1 MKKIF
6 FSTEELDARASAKFG
21 LSEQILMENA
31 AGRIEREIRKRLKK
45 GSRILALCGGGNN
58 GADAMAA
65 LRKLSGDFSCT
76 ALCVLENRSAAGKF
90 QAEAARAAGV
100 KFIDIASAKDDCKHA
115 VSASSKD
122 ACAHESVGGSS
133 LKGAGSCDDD
143 PYNERES
150 LSNAGIMG
158 GGDKLST
165 KFKGS
170 KFTSAKFETAEHG
183 GDLGKPGNE
192 CGNPSGVL
200 RDEITSADC
209 IIDGIFGSGLNK
221 PISPEICE
229 ILSLANSAK
238 SLKIAID
245 IPSGIDKSGRVL
257 GGAFCA
263 DLTITMGALKLALF
277 SDGAKDYVGRIKVAN
292 LGISRQNFEER
303 SEYFLLQKSDLKL
316 PLRRKQNT
324 NKGDFGHTYVVSGQM
339 SGAAQMAALAAHA
352 IGSGLVSV
360 VSDEPLNLSPI
371 LMQKSS
377 FEHARVVVC
386 GCGLGEQK
394 IDLAALRDKSCVID
408 ADLCYEREI
417 LSLLNANS
425 NLIITPHPKEFCS
438 LLKIAGIADLS
449 VSELQERRFELAR
462 AWSEKF
468 SGVLVLK
475 GANTLIAQAGVIYVC
490 DKGSAAL
497 AKGGSGDV
505 LAGLIGGLLAQNY
518 SPLQASICGV
528 LAHALAARAFAK
540 NSYALNPLD
549 LIEEV
554 KWL

>member
-6 FSTEELDARASAKFG
+6 FSTAELDARASAKFG
-21 LSEQILMENA
+21 LGEQILMENA
-31 AGRIEREIRKRLKK
+31 ACKIEGEIRKRLKK

-90 QAEAARAAGV
+90 QADAAQAAGV
-100 KFIDIASAKDDCKHA
+100 KLIDIASAKDDCGH
-115 VSASSKD
+115 VEGASSKD
-122 ACAHESVGGSS
+122 ACAHESAGSFS
-133 LKGAGSCDDD
+133 LKGASEPRG
-143 PYNERES
+143 ERDS
-150 LSNAGIMG
+150 LSGADISG

-165 KFKGS
+165 KF
-170 KFTSAKFETAEHG
+170 TSAKFEIAG
-183 GDLGKPGNE
+183 RNGE
-192 CGNPSGVL
+192 CGNLGSECGVTSIL
-200 RDEITSADC
+200 HDEITNADC
-209 IIDGIFGSGLNK
+209 IIDGIFGSGLNR
-221 PISPEICE
+221 PINGEICE
-229 ILSLANSAK
+229 ILSLANSSK
-238 SLKIAID
+238 SLRIAVD
-245 IPSGIDKSGRVL
+245 IPSGIDGSGRIL

-263 DLTITMGALKLALF
+263 DLTIAMGALKLALF
-277 SDGAKDYVGRIKVAN
+277 SDGAKDQVGRIKVAN
-292 LGISRQNFEER
+292 LGISRSNFEGR

-360 VSDEPLNLSPI
+360 VSDGPLNLSPI

-386 GCGLGEQK
+386 GCGLGERK

-417 LSLLNANS
+417 LSLLSDNP
-425 NLIITPHPKEFCS
+425 NLVITPHPKEFCS
-438 LLKIAGIADLS
+438 LLKIASIADLS

-475 GANTLIAQAGVIYVC
+475 GANTLIAQAGIIYVC

>member
-21 LSEQILMENA
+21 LGEQILMENA
-31 AGRIEREIRKRLKK
+31 ACRIEREVRKRLKK

-90 QAEAARAAGV
+90 QADAAQAAGV
-100 KFIDIASAKDDCKHA
+100 KFIGIASAKDDCGHA
-115 VSASSKD
+115 DSASSKD

-133 LKGAGSCDDD
+133 LKGTGASESRG
-143 PYNERES
+143 ERES
-150 LSNAGIMG
+150 LSGADISG
-158 GGDKLST
+158 GGDKLCA
-165 KFKGS
+165 
-170 KFTSAKFETAEHG
+170 KFTGAKFEIAG
-183 GDLGKPGNE
+183 RGDE
-192 CGNPSGVL
+192 CGEPSIL
-200 RDEITSADC
+200 HDEITNADC

-221 PISPEICE
+221 PVSAEICE
-229 ILSLANSAK
+229 ILSLANGTK
-238 SLKIAID
+238 SLKIAVD
-245 IPSGIDKSGRVL
+245 IPSGIDKSGRIL
-257 GGAFCA
+257 GAAFCA
-263 DLTITMGALKLALF
+263 DLTIAMGALKLALF
-277 SDGAKDYVGRIKVAN
+277 SDAAKDCVGRIKVAN
-292 LGISRQNFEER
+292 LGISSSNFER
-303 SEYFLLQKSDLKL
+303 GSEYFLLQKSDLKL

-360 VSDEPLNLSPI
+360 VSEGALNLSPI

-386 GCGLGEQK
+386 GCGLGERK

-417 LSLLNANS
+417 LSLLDTNS
-425 NLIITPHPKEFCS
+425 NLILTPHPKEFCS

-475 GANTLIAQAGVIYVC
+475 GANTLIAQAGIIYVC

>member
-21 LSEQILMENA
+21 LGEQILMENA
-31 AGRIEREIRKRLKK
+31 AGRIESEIRKRLKK

-76 ALCVLENRSAAGKF
+76 ALCVLQNRSTAGKF

-100 KFIDIASAKDDCKHA
+100 RLIDIASAKDDCGHVKG
-115 VSASSKD
+115 ASSKD
-122 ACAHESVGGSS
+122 ACAHESASGPY
-133 LKGAGSCDDD
+133 LKDAGASE
-143 PYNERES
+143 PHNERES
-150 LSNAGIMG
+150 LSGADISG
-158 GGDKLST
+158 GGDKLSA
-165 KFKGS
+165 
-170 KFTSAKFETAEHG
+170 KFTSAKFETTGYG
-183 GDLGKPGNE
+183 GE
-192 CGNPSGVL
+192 CGNLGNDCGEPRIL
-200 RDEITSADC
+200 HDEITSADC

-221 PISPEICE
+221 ALSSEICE
-229 ILSLANSAK
+229 ILSLANGTK
-238 SLKIAID
+238 SLKLAVD

-263 DLTITMGALKLALF
+263 DLTIAMGALKLALF
-277 SDGAKDYVGRIKVAN
+277 SDAAKDYVGRIKVAN
-292 LGISRQNFEER
+292 LGISRSNFEEW

-360 VSDEPLNLSPI
+360 VSEGPLNLSPI
-371 LMQKSS
+371 LMQKNS
-377 FEHARVVVC
+377 FDAARVVVC
-386 GCGLGEQK
+386 GCGLGERK
-394 IDLAALRDKSCVID
+394 IDLAALRGKSCVID
-408 ADLCYEREI
+408 ADLCYESEI
-417 LSLLNANS
+417 LNLLNANS
-425 NLIITPHPKEFCS
+425 NLILTPHPKEFCS

-468 SGVLVLK
+468 SGTLVLK
-475 GANTLIAQAGVIYVC
+475 GANTLIAQAGSIYVC
-490 DKGSAAL
+490 DKGNAAL

-505 LAGLIGGLLAQNY
+505 LAGLIGGLLAQGY

>member
-31 AGRIEREIRKRLKK
+31 ACRIEGEIRKQLKK

-90 QAEAARAAGV
+90 QADAAQAAGV
-100 KFIDIASAKDDCKHA
+100 KLIDIASAKDACGR
-115 VSASSKD
+115 VEGASSKD
-122 ACAHESVGGSS
+122 ICAHESVDGSS
-133 LKGAGSCDDD
+133 SKGISSCEDE
-143 PYNERES
+143 PHNKRES
-150 LSNAGIMG
+150 LNGADVSGD
-158 GGDKLST
+158 GDKLCAKFTST
-165 KFKGS
+165 KFEIAGRS
-170 KFTSAKFETAEHG
+170 GEHG
-183 GDLGKPGNE
+183 NLGSE
-192 CGNPSGVL
+192 CGEPSVL
-200 RDEITSADC
+200 HDEITNADC

-221 PISPEICE
+221 PVSAEICE
-229 ILSLANSAK
+229 ILSLTNSAK
-238 SLKIAID
+238 SLKIAVD
-245 IPSGIDKSGRVL
+245 IPSGIDKNGRIL

-263 DLTITMGALKLALF
+263 DLTIAMGALKLALF

-292 LGISRQNFEER
+292 LGISRRNFEER

-360 VSDEPLNLSPI
+360 VSEGPLNLSPI

-377 FEHARVVVC
+377 FDAARVVVC
-386 GCGLGEQK
+386 GCGLGERK

-425 NLIITPHPKEFCS
+425 NLILTPHPKEFCS

-462 AWSEKF
+462 AWSDKF

-475 GANTLIAQAGVIYVC
+475 GANTLIAQAGIIYVC

-497 AKGGSGDV
+497 AKSGSGDV
-505 LAGLIGGLLAQNY
+505 LAGLIGGLLAQGY

>member
-31 AGRIEREIRKRLKK
+31 AGRIESEIRKRLKK

-76 ALCVLENRSAAGKF
+76 ALCVLQNRSAAGKF
-90 QAEAARAAGV
+90 QADAARAAGV
-100 KFIDIASAKDDCKHA
+100 RLIDIASAKAAYKHA
-115 VSASSKD
+115 GSASSKD
-122 ACAHESVGGSS
+122 ACAHESASGSY
-133 LKGAGSCDDD
+133 LKDAGASEPRG
-143 PYNERES
+143 ERES
-150 LSNAGIMG
+150 LSGADIS
-158 GGDKLST
+158 GGDDKLCA
-165 KFKGS
+165 
-170 KFTSAKFETAEHG
+170 KFTSAKFETAEDG
-183 GDLGKPGNE
+183 GDFGKLGNE
-192 CGNPSGVL
+192 CGEPRIL
-200 RDEITSADC
+200 HDEITSADC

-221 PISPEICE
+221 PISAEICE
-229 ILSLANSAK
+229 ILSLANGTK
-238 SLKIAID
+238 SLKIAVD
-245 IPSGIDKSGRVL
+245 IPSGIDKSGRIL
-257 GGAFCA
+257 GCAFCA
-263 DLTITMGALKLALF
+263 DLTIAMGALKLALF
-277 SDGAKDYVGRIKVAN
+277 SDAAKDYVGRIKVAN
-292 LGISRQNFEER
+292 LGISRSNFERR

-316 PLRRKQNT
+316 PLRTKQNT
-324 NKGDFGHTYVVSGQM
+324 NKGDFGHTYIVSGQM

-352 IGSGLVSV
+352 IGSGLVSI

-386 GCGLGEQK
+386 GCGLGERK

-417 LSLLNANS
+417 LSLLDTNS
-425 NLIITPHPKEFCS
+425 NLILTPHPKEFCS

-475 GANTLIAQAGVIYVC
+475 GANTLIAQAGIIYVC

>member
-21 LSEQILMENA
+21 LGEQILMENA
-31 AGRIEREIRKRLKK
+31 AGRIEGEIRKRLKK

-58 GADAMAA
+58 GADALAA
-65 LRKLSGDFSCT
+65 LRKLSGDFGCT
-76 ALCVLENRSAAGKF
+76 ALCVLQNRSAAGKF
-90 QAEAARAAGV
+90 QADAARAAGV
-100 KFIDIASAKDDCKHA
+100 RLIDIASAKDACEHVKG
-115 VSASSKD
+115 ASNKD

-133 LKGAGSCDDD
+133 LKDTGASE
-143 PYNERES
+143 PQSEHEN
-150 LSNAGIMG
+150 LSGADASD
-158 GGDKLST
+158 GGDKLSA
-165 KFKGS
+165 
-170 KFTSAKFETAEHG
+170 KFTGAKFEIAGHG
-183 GDLGKPGNE
+183 DECSDLGSE
-192 CGNPSGVL
+192 CGKPSIL
-200 RDEITSADC
+200 HDEITSADC
-209 IIDGIFGSGLNK
+209 IIDGVFGSGLNK
-221 PISPEICE
+221 PINGEICE

-238 SLKIAID
+238 SLKIAVD
-245 IPSGIDKSGRVL
+245 IPSGIDKNGCIL

-263 DLTITMGALKLALF
+263 DLTIAMGALKLALF
-277 SDGAKDYVGRIKVAN
+277 SDGAKDQVGRIKVAN
-292 LGISRQNFEER
+292 LGISRSNFEGR

-377 FEHARVVVC
+377 FNAARVVVC
-386 GCGLGEQK
+386 GCGLGERK
-394 IDLAALRDKSCVID
+394 IDLAALRGKNCVID

-425 NLIITPHPKEFCS
+425 NLILTPHPKEFCS

-475 GANTLIAQAGVIYVC
+475 GANTLIAQAGIIYVC

-505 LAGLIGGLLAQNY
+505 LAGLIGGLLAQGY

>member
-21 LSEQILMENA
+21 LGEQILMENA
-31 AGRIEREIRKRLKK
+31 AGRIESEIRKRLKK
-45 GSRILALCGGGNN
+45 GSRVLALCGGGNN

-100 KFIDIASAKDDCKHA
+100 KFIGIASAKDDCGH
-115 VSASSKD
+115 VEDASSKD
-122 ACAHESVGGSS
+122 ACAHESAGGFS
-133 LKGAGSCDDD
+133 LKGASEPRREG
-143 PYNERES
+143 ES
-150 LSNAGIMG
+150 LSGADISG
-158 GGDKLST
+158 GGDKLCA
-165 KFKGS
+165 
-170 KFTSAKFETAEHG
+170 KFTGAKFEIAGRGDECSNLG
-183 GDLGKPGNE
+183 GEYGEYG
-192 CGNPSGVL
+192 GIL
-200 RDEITSADC
+200 RDEIINADC

-221 PISPEICE
+221 ALSSEICE

-238 SLKIAID
+238 SLKIAVD
-245 IPSGIDKSGRVL
+245 IPSGIDKSGRIL
-257 GGAFCA
+257 GCAFCA
-263 DLTITMGALKLALF
+263 DLTIAMGALKLALF
-277 SDGAKDYVGRIKVAN
+277 SDGAKDQVGRIKVTN
-292 LGISRQNFEER
+292 LGISRQNFEEQ

-386 GCGLGEQK
+386 GCGLGKRK

-408 ADLCYEREI
+408 ADLCYKREI

-425 NLIITPHPKEFCS
+425 NLILTPHPKEFCS

-449 VSELQERRFELAR
+449 VSELQERRFEFAR
-462 AWSEKF
+462 AWSDKF

-475 GANTLIAQAGVIYVC
+475 GANTLIAQEGIIYVC

-505 LAGLIGGLLAQNY
+505 LAGLIGGLLAQGY

>member
-1 MKKIF
+1 LKKIF

-31 AGRIEREIRKRLKK
+31 ACKIEGEIRKRLKK

-65 LRKLSGDFSCT
+65 LRRLSGDFSCT

-90 QAEAARAAGV
+90 QADVARAAGV
-100 KFIDIASAKDDCKHA
+100 KLIDIASAKDDCGH
-115 VSASSKD
+115 VEGASSKD
-122 ACAHESVGGSS
+122 ACTHESVGGSS
-133 LKGAGSCDDD
+133 SKGISYCEGERH
-143 PYNERES
+143 NKRES
-150 LSNAGIMG
+150 LSGADISG
-158 GGDKLST
+158 GGDKLSAQ
-165 KFKGS
+165 
-170 KFTSAKFETAEHG
+170 FTSAKFEIAGHG
-183 GDLGKPGNE
+183 SE
-192 CGNPSGVL
+192 CGEPSIL
-200 RDEITSADC
+200 HDEITNADC

-221 PISPEICE
+221 ALSSEICE
-229 ILSLANSAK
+229 ILSLANSSKA
-238 SLKIAID
+238 LKIAVD
-245 IPSGIDKSGRVL
+245 VPSGIDGSGRVL

-263 DLTITMGALKLALF
+263 DLTIAMGALKLALF

-292 LGISRQNFEER
+292 LGISRSNFEGR

-408 ADLCYEREI
+408 ADLCYKREI

-462 AWSEKF
+462 TWSDKF

-475 GANTLIAQAGVIYVC
+475 GANTLIAQAGSIYVC

-528 LAHALAARAFAK
+528 LAHALAAQAFAK

>member
-6 FSTEELDARASAKFG
+6 FSTEELDARASAKFRLG
-21 LSEQILMENA
+21 EQILMENA
-31 AGRIEREIRKRLKK
+31 AGRIEGEIRKRLKK

-90 QAEAARAAGV
+90 QADAARAAGV
-100 KFIDIASAKDDCKHA
+100 KFIGIASAKDAYKHA

-122 ACAHESVGGSS
+122 TCAHESADGSF
-133 LKGAGSCDDD
+133 LKGTGASE
-143 PYNERES
+143 PRRERES
-150 LSNAGIMG
+150 LNGADVSGD
-158 GGDKLST
+158 GDKLST
-165 KFKGS
+165 KFAG
-170 KFTSAKFETAEHG
+170 AKFEIAGHG
-183 GDLGKPGNE
+183 DECSNLGGE
-192 CGNPSGVL
+192 CGELSVL
-200 RDEITSADC
+200 HDEITNADC

-221 PISPEICE
+221 PISAEICE

-238 SLKIAID
+238 SLRIAVD
-245 IPSGIDKSGRVL
+245 IPSGIDKNGRVL

-263 DLTITMGALKLALF
+263 DLTIAMGALKLALF
-277 SDGAKDYVGRIKVAN
+277 SDGAKDQVGRIKVAN

-360 VSDEPLNLSPI
+360 VSEGPLNLSPI

-386 GCGLGEQK
+386 GCGLGERK
-394 IDLAALRDKSCVID
+394 IDLTALRGKSCVID

-425 NLIITPHPKEFCS
+425 NLILTPHPKEFCS
-438 LLKIAGIADLS
+438 LLKIAGIANLN

-468 SGVLVLK
+468 SSVLVLK
-475 GANTLIAQAGVIYVC
+475 GANTLIAQEGIIYVC

-505 LAGLIGGLLAQNY
+505 LAGLIGGLLAQSY

>member
-21 LSEQILMENA
+21 LGEQILMENA

-90 QAEAARAAGV
+90 QTDAARAAGV
-100 KFIDIASAKDDCKHA
+100 KLIDIASAKDDCGH
-115 VSASSKD
+115 VESASSKD
-122 ACAHESVGGSS
+122 ACAHESADGSS
-133 LKGAGSCDDD
+133 SKGAGASESRSEHENLSGADASDD
-143 PYNERES
+143 
-150 LSNAGIMG
+150 
-158 GGDKLST
+158 GDKLRA
-165 KFKGS
+165 KFKDL
-170 KFTSAKFETAEHG
+170 KFTSAKFEIAEHG
-183 GDLGKPGNE
+183 SDFGKLGND
-192 CGNPSGVL
+192 CGEYGGVL
-200 RDEITSADC
+200 RDEIINVDC
-209 IIDGIFGSGLNK
+209 IIDGVFGSGLNK
-221 PISPEICE
+221 QISAEICE

-238 SLKIAID
+238 SLKIAVD
-245 IPSGIDKSGRVL
+245 IPSGIDKSGRIL
-257 GGAFCA
+257 GCAFCA
-263 DLTITMGALKLALF
+263 DLTIAMGALKLALF
-277 SDGAKDYVGRIKVAN
+277 SDGAKDYAGRIKVAN
-292 LGISRQNFEER
+292 LGISRSNFERR

-316 PLRRKQNT
+316 PMRRKQNT

-360 VSDEPLNLSPI
+360 VSEGPLNLSPI

-377 FEHARVVVC
+377 FNAARVVVC
-386 GCGLGEQK
+386 GCGLGERK
-394 IDLAALRDKSCVID
+394 IDLAALRSKSCVID

-438 LLKIAGIADLS
+438 LLKIAGIADLG

-475 GANTLIAQAGVIYVC
+475 GANTLIAQAGIIYVC

-505 LAGLIGGLLAQNY
+505 LAGLIGGLLAQGY

>member
-31 AGRIEREIRKRLKK
+31 AGRIEGEIRNRLTK

-90 QAEAARAAGV
+90 QANAARAAGV
-100 KFIDIASAKDDCKHA
+100 KLIDIANAKDACEH
-115 VSASSKD
+115 VEGASIKD
-122 ACAHESVGGSS
+122 ACAHESVDGSS
-133 LKGAGSCDDD
+133 LKGISSCEGK
-143 PYNERES
+143 PHNKRES
-150 LSNAGIMG
+150 LSGADISGS
-158 GGDKLST
+158 GDKLRA
-165 KFKGS
+165 

-192 CGNPSGVL
+192 CDNPSGVL

-221 PISPEICE
+221 ALSSEICE

-238 SLKIAID
+238 SLKIAVD
-245 IPSGIDKSGRVL
+245 IPSGIDKNGCIL

-263 DLTITMGALKLALF
+263 DLTIAMGALKLALF

-292 LGISRQNFEER
+292 LGISRSNFEKR
-303 SEYFLLQKSDLKL
+303 SEYFLLQKSDLEL
-316 PLRRKQNT
+316 PLRTKQNT

-360 VSDEPLNLSPI
+360 VSDGPLNLSPI

-386 GCGLGEQK
+386 GCGLGERK
-394 IDLAALRDKSCVID
+394 IDLAALRGKNCVID

-475 GANTLIAQAGVIYVC
+475 GANTLIAQAGIIYVC

-505 LAGLIGGLLAQNY
+505 LAGLIGGLLAQGY

>member
-6 FSTEELDARASAKFG
+6 FNTEELDARASAKFG
-21 LSEQILMENA
+21 LGEQILMENA
-31 AGRIEREIRKRLKK
+31 AGRIEGEIRKRLKK
-45 GSRILALCGGGNN
+45 GSRVLALCGGGNN

-76 ALCVLENRSAAGKF
+76 ALCVLQNRSAAGKF
-90 QAEAARAAGV
+90 QADAARAAGV
-100 KFIDIASAKDDCKHA
+100 KLINIANTKDTYGH
-115 VSASSKD
+115 VSGASSKD
-122 ACAHESVGGSS
+122 ICTHESAGGSY
-133 LKGAGSCDDD
+133 LKDAGTSE
-143 PYNERES
+143 PRSERES
-150 LSNAGIMG
+150 LSGANISG
-158 GGDKLST
+158 GGDKLCA
-165 KFKGS
+165 

-183 GDLGKPGNE
+183 SECGNLDNE
-192 CGNPSGVL
+192 CGKPSVL

-209 IIDGIFGSGLNK
+209 IIDGVFGSGLNK
-221 PISPEICE
+221 ALSSEICE

-238 SLKIAID
+238 SLKIAVD
-245 IPSGIDKSGRVL
+245 IPSGIDKLGRIL

-263 DLTITMGALKLALF
+263 DLTIAMGALKLALF

-292 LGISRQNFEER
+292 LGISRQNFEEQ

-352 IGSGLVSV
+352 IGSGLVSI
-360 VSDEPLNLSPI
+360 VSEEPLNLSPI

-386 GCGLGEQK
+386 GCGLGERK
-394 IDLAALRDKSCVID
+394 IDLAALQDKSCVID

-425 NLIITPHPKEFCS
+425 NLILTPHPKEFCS
-438 LLKIAGIADLS
+438 LLKIAGITDLS

-462 AWSEKF
+462 AWSDKF

-475 GANTLIAQAGVIYVC
+475 GANTLIAQAGIIYVC

-505 LAGLIGGLLAQNY
+505 LAGLIGGLLAQGY
-518 SPLQASICGV
+518 PPLQASICGV

>member
-6 FSTEELDARASAKFG
+6 FSTAELDARASTKFG

-31 AGRIEREIRKRLKK
+31 ACRIEGEIRKRLKK

-90 QAEAARAAGV
+90 QADAAQAAGV
-100 KFIDIASAKDDCKHA
+100 KLIDIASAKDDCGH
-115 VSASSKD
+115 VEGASSKD
-122 ACAHESVGGSS
+122 ACAHESAGSFS
-133 LKGAGSCDDD
+133 LKGASEPRG
-143 PYNERES
+143 ERDS
-150 LSNAGIMG
+150 LSGADISG

-165 KFKGS
+165 KF
-170 KFTSAKFETAEHG
+170 TSAKFEIAGRSGEYG
-183 GDLGKPGNE
+183 NLGNE
-192 CGNPSGVL
+192 CSKPSVL
-200 RDEITSADC
+200 ADEITSADC

-221 PISPEICE
+221 ALSSEICE

-238 SLKIAID
+238 SLKIAVD

-263 DLTITMGALKLALF
+263 DLTIAMGALKLALF
-277 SDGAKDYVGRIKVAN
+277 SDGAKDYVGQIKVAN
-292 LGISRQNFEER
+292 LGISRSNFER
-303 SEYFLLQKSDLKL
+303 GSEYFLLQKSDLKL

-360 VSDEPLNLSPI
+360 VSDGPLNLSPI

-386 GCGLGEQK
+386 GCGLGERK
-394 IDLAALRDKSCVID
+394 IDLATLRDKSCVID

-417 LSLLNANS
+417 LSLLSDNS

-438 LLKIAGIADLS
+438 LLKIAGIADIS

-462 AWSEKF
+462 VWSEKF

-475 GANTLIAQAGVIYVC
+475 GANTLIAQAGIIYVC

-505 LAGLIGGLLAQNY
+505 LAGLIGGLLAQGY

>member
-21 LSEQILMENA
+21 LGEQILMENA
-31 AGRIEREIRKRLKK
+31 ACRIEREIRKRLKK

-90 QAEAARAAGV
+90 QADAARAAGV
-100 KFIDIASAKDDCKHA
+100 KLIDISSVKDACEH
-115 VSASSKD
+115 VEEASSKD
-122 ACAHESVGGSS
+122 ACAHESVDGSS
-133 LKGAGSCDDD
+133 LKGTGASEPRG
-143 PYNERES
+143 ELES
-150 LSNAGIMG
+150 LSGADISCDS
-158 GGDKLST
+158 DKLSA
-165 KFKGS
+165 
-170 KFTSAKFETAEHG
+170 KFTSAKFEIAGRSGEHG
-183 GDLGKPGNE
+183 NLGNE
-192 CGNPSGVL
+192 YGEPSIL
-200 RDEITSADC
+200 HDEIINADC

-221 PISPEICE
+221 ALSSEICE
-229 ILSLANSAK
+229 ILSLANSSK
-238 SLKIAID
+238 SLKIAVD
-245 IPSGIDKSGRVL
+245 LPSGIDKSGRIL

-263 DLTITMGALKLALF
+263 DLTIAMGALKLALF
-277 SDGAKDYVGRIKVAN
+277 SDAAKDCVGQIKVAN
-292 LGISRQNFEER
+292 LGISRSNFERE

-360 VSDEPLNLSPI
+360 VSEGSLNLSPI

-377 FEHARVVVC
+377 FDAARVVVC

-394 IDLAALRDKSCVID
+394 IDLTALRDKSCVID
-408 ADLCYEREI
+408 ADLCYESEI

-438 LLKIAGIADLS
+438 LLKIAGIADLN

-462 AWSEKF
+462 AWREKF

-505 LAGLIGGLLAQNY
+505 LAGLIGGLLAQSY

>member
-6 FSTEELDARASAKFG
+6 FSTAELDARASAKFG

-65 LRKLSGDFSCT
+65 LRKLSGDFNCT
-76 ALCVLENRSAAGKF
+76 ALCVLQNRSVAGKF

-100 KFIDIASAKDDCKHA
+100 KFIGIASAKDACGH
-115 VSASSKD
+115 VEGASSKD

-133 LKGAGSCDDD
+133 LKGASEPRGEHENLNGADIS
-143 PYNERES
+143 
-150 LSNAGIMG
+150 G
-158 GGDKLST
+158 GDDKLST
-165 KFKGS
+165 KFAG
-170 KFTSAKFETAEHG
+170 AKFEIAAR
-183 GDLGKPGNE
+183 GDECSNLGSE
-192 CGNPSGVL
+192 CGEPSIL
-200 RDEITSADC
+200 HDEIASADC

-221 PISPEICE
+221 PVSSEICE
-229 ILSLANSAK
+229 ILSLANGTK
-238 SLKIAID
+238 SLKIAVD
-245 IPSGIDKSGRVL
+245 IPSGIDKSGRIL
-257 GGAFCA
+257 GAAFCA
-263 DLTITMGALKLALF
+263 DLTIAMGALKLALF
-277 SDGAKDYVGRIKVAN
+277 SDGAKDCVGRIKVAN

-360 VSDEPLNLSPI
+360 VSEGPLNLSPI

-377 FEHARVVVC
+377 FDAARVVVC
-386 GCGLGEQK
+386 GCGLGERK
-394 IDLAALRDKSCVID
+394 IDLAALRNKSCVID
-408 ADLCYEREI
+408 ADLCYENEI

-425 NLIITPHPKEFCS
+425 NLILTPHPKEFCS

-475 GANTLIAQAGVIYVC
+475 GANTLIAQAGIIYVC
-490 DKGSAAL
+490 DKGSAVL

>member
-21 LSEQILMENA
+21 LGEQILMENA
-31 AGRIEREIRKRLKK
+31 AGRIEGEIRNRLKK

-76 ALCVLENRSAAGKF
+76 ALCVLQNRSAAGKF
-90 QAEAARAAGV
+90 QADAARAAGV
-100 KFIDIASAKDDCKHA
+100 RFINIASAKDDCEHA
-115 VSASSKD
+115 DSASSKD
-122 ACAHESVGGSS
+122 ICTHESVGGSS
-133 LKGAGSCDDD
+133 LKGAGSCDDK
-143 PYNERES
+143 PRGERENLNGADIS
-150 LSNAGIMG
+150 G
-158 GGDKLST
+158 GGDKLCA
-165 KFKGS
+165 
-170 KFTSAKFETAEHG
+170 KFTSAKFEIAGHG
-183 GDLGKPGNE
+183 DECSDLGSECGKPGI
-192 CGNPSGVL
+192 L
-200 RDEITSADC
+200 RDEITGADC

-221 PISPEICE
+221 ALSSEICE
-229 ILSLANSAK
+229 ILSLANSSK
-238 SLKIAID
+238 SLKIAVD
-245 IPSGIDKSGRVL
+245 IPSGIDKSGRIL
-257 GGAFCA
+257 GAAFCA
-263 DLTITMGALKLALF
+263 DLTIAMGALKLALF
-277 SDGAKDYVGRIKVAN
+277 SDAAKDCVGRIKVAN
-292 LGISRQNFEER
+292 LGVSRLNFEER

-360 VSDEPLNLSPI
+360 VSDESLNLSPI
-371 LMQKSS
+371 LMQKNS
-377 FEHARVVVC
+377 FDAARVVVC
-386 GCGLGEQK
+386 GCGLGERK
-394 IDLAALRDKSCVID
+394 IDLAALRGKSCVID
-408 ADLCYEREI
+408 ADLCYESEI

-425 NLIITPHPKEFCS
+425 NLILTPHPKEFCS

-462 AWSEKF
+462 AWSDKF

-505 LAGLIGGLLAQNY
+505 LAGLIGGLLAQGY

>member
-31 AGRIEREIRKRLKK
+31 AGRIESEIRKRLKK

-90 QAEAARAAGV
+90 QADAAQAAGV
-100 KFIDIASAKDDCKHA
+100 KLIDIANAKDACEH
-115 VSASSKD
+115 VEGASSKD
-122 ACAHESVGGSS
+122 ACAHESVGGFS
-133 LKGAGSCDDD
+133 LKDISSC
-143 PYNERES
+143 EGES
-150 LSNAGIMG
+150 LSGADISG
-158 GGDKLST
+158 GGDKLSA
-165 KFKGS
+165 
-170 KFTSAKFETAEHG
+170 KFTGAKFEIAAR
-183 GDLGKPGNE
+183 GDECSNLGSECSELGSECSKP
-192 CGNPSGVL
+192 SVL

-221 PISPEICE
+221 ALSSEICE
-229 ILSLANSAK
+229 ILSLANSSK
-238 SLKIAID
+238 SLKIAVD
-245 IPSGIDKSGRVL
+245 IPSGIDKNGRVL

-263 DLTITMGALKLALF
+263 DLTIAMGALKLALF

-292 LGISRQNFEER
+292 LGISRQNFEEQ

-339 SGAAQMAALAAHA
+339 SGAAHMAALAAHA

-360 VSDEPLNLSPI
+360 VSEGSLNLSPI

-377 FEHARVVVC
+377 FDAARVVVC
-386 GCGLGEQK
+386 GCGLGERK
-394 IDLAALRDKSCVID
+394 IDLAALRGKSCVID

-425 NLIITPHPKEFCS
+425 NLILTPHPKEFCS
-438 LLKIAGIADLS
+438 LLKIAGIADIS

-475 GANTLIAQAGVIYVC
+475 GANTLIAQESIIYVC
-490 DKGSAAL
+490 DKGSAVL

>member
-6 FSTEELDARASAKFG
+6 FSTEGLDARASAKFG

-31 AGRIEREIRKRLKK
+31 AGRIEGEIRKRLKK
-45 GSRILALCGGGNN
+45 GSRVLALCGGGNN

-76 ALCVLENRSAAGKF
+76 ALCVLKNRSAAGKF
-90 QAEAARAAGV
+90 QADAARAAGI
-100 KFIDIASAKDDCKHA
+100 KFIDIASAKDDCGH
-115 VSASSKD
+115 VEGASSKD
-122 ACAHESVGGSS
+122 ACAHESAGDSY
-133 LKGAGSCDDD
+133 LKDAGASEPRG
-143 PYNERES
+143 ELES
-150 LSNAGIMG
+150 LSGADVSG
-158 GGDKLST
+158 GGNKLCA
-165 KFKGS
+165 KFA
-170 KFTSAKFETAEHG
+170 SAKFEIVARGDECSNLG
-183 GDLGKPGNE
+183 GE
-192 CGNPSGVL
+192 CGEPSVL

-221 PISPEICE
+221 ALSSEICE
-229 ILSLANSAK
+229 ILSLANSSK
-238 SLKIAID
+238 SLKIAVD
-245 IPSGIDKSGRVL
+245 IPSGIDKFGRIL

-263 DLTITMGALKLALF
+263 DLTIAMGALKLALF
-277 SDGAKDYVGRIKVAN
+277 SDGAKDQVGRIKVAN
-292 LGISRQNFEER
+292 LGISRSNFEGR

-377 FEHARVVVC
+377 FDAARVVVC
-386 GCGLGEQK
+386 GCGLGERK

-408 ADLCYEREI
+408 ADLCYESEI
-417 LSLLNANS
+417 LSLLSDNS

-438 LLKIAGIADLS
+438 LLKIAGIADIS

-468 SGVLVLK
+468 RGVLVLK

-505 LAGLIGGLLAQNY
+505 LAGLIGGLLAQHY

>member
-31 AGRIEREIRKRLKK
+31 AGRIESEIRKRLKK

-65 LRKLSGDFSCT
+65 LRRLSGDFNCT
-76 ALCVLENRSAAGKF
+76 ALCVLQNRSAAGKF
-90 QAEAARAAGV
+90 QADAARAAGV
-100 KFIDIASAKDDCKHA
+100 KFIDIASAKDDCGH
-115 VSASSKD
+115 VEGVSSKD
-122 ACAHESVGGSS
+122 TCTHEGVGGSY
-133 LKGAGSCDDD
+133 LKGASEPRG
-143 PYNERES
+143 ERES
-150 LSNAGIMG
+150 LSGADISCD
-158 GGDKLST
+158 GDKLSA
-165 KFKGS
+165 
-170 KFTSAKFETAEHG
+170 KFTSAKFEIAAR
-183 GDLGKPGNE
+183 GDE
-192 CGNPSGVL
+192 CGNLGSECGEPSIL

-221 PISPEICE
+221 PVSSEICE
-229 ILSLANSAK
+229 ILSLANSSKA
-238 SLKIAID
+238 LKIAVD
-245 IPSGIDKSGRVL
+245 VPSGIDKSGRVL

-263 DLTITMGALKLALF
+263 DLTIAMGALKLALF
-277 SDGAKDYVGRIKVAN
+277 SDGAKDQVGRIKVAN
-292 LGISRQNFEER
+292 LGISRSNFEKE

-316 PLRRKQNT
+316 PLRTKQNT

-377 FEHARVVVC
+377 FDAARVVVC
-386 GCGLGEQK
+386 GCGLGERK
-394 IDLAALRDKSCVID
+394 IDLAALRGKSCVID

-425 NLIITPHPKEFCS
+425 NLILTPHPKEFCS

-475 GANTLIAQAGVIYVC
+475 GANTLIAQAGIIYVC

-505 LAGLIGGLLAQNY
+505 LAGLIGGLLAQGY

>member
-21 LSEQILMENA
+21 LGEQILMENA
-31 AGRIEREIRKRLKK
+31 AGRIESEIRKRLKK
-45 GSRILALCGGGNN
+45 GSRVLALCGGGNN

-90 QAEAARAAGV
+90 QADAAQAAGV
-100 KFIDIASAKDDCKHA
+100 KLIDIASAKDDCGH
-115 VSASSKD
+115 VEGASSKD
-122 ACAHESVGGSS
+122 ACAHEGVGGSY
-133 LKGAGSCDDD
+133 LKGASEPRGERKSLSGADISCD
-143 PYNERES
+143 
-150 LSNAGIMG
+150 
-158 GGDKLST
+158 GDKLSA
-165 KFKGS
+165 
-170 KFTSAKFETAEHG
+170 KFTSAKFEIAAR
-183 GDLGKPGNE
+183 GDECSDLDSECGKP
-192 CGNPSGVL
+192 SVL
-200 RDEITSADC
+200 HDEITSADC

-221 PISPEICE
+221 ALSSEICE

-238 SLKIAID
+238 SLKIAVD

-257 GGAFCA
+257 GAAFCA
-263 DLTITMGALKLALF
+263 DLTIAMGALKLALF
-277 SDGAKDYVGRIKVAN
+277 SDGAKDQVGRIKVAN
-292 LGISRQNFEER
+292 LGISRSNFEGR

-316 PLRRKQNT
+316 PIRRKQNT
-324 NKGDFGHTYVVSGQM
+324 NKGDFGHTYVVNGQM

-360 VSDEPLNLSPI
+360 VSDGPLNLSPI

-377 FEHARVVVC
+377 FDAARVVVC
-386 GCGLGEQK
+386 GCGLGERK
-394 IDLAALRDKSCVID
+394 IDLAALRGKSCVID

-425 NLIITPHPKEFCS
+425 NLVITPHPKEFCS
-438 LLKIAGIADLS
+438 LLKIAGIADIS

-475 GANTLIAQAGVIYVC
+475 GANTLIAQAGIIYVC
-490 DKGSAAL
+490 DKGSATL

-505 LAGLIGGLLAQNY
+505 LAGLIGGLLAQGY

>member
-45 GSRILALCGGGNN
+45 GSHILALCGGGNN

-76 ALCVLENRSAAGKF
+76 ALCVLQNRSATGKF
-90 QAEAARAAGV
+90 QTEAARTAGV
-100 KFIDIASAKDDCKHA
+100 RLINIASAKNACKHA
-115 VSASSKD
+115 DSASSKD
-122 ACAHESVGGSS
+122 ACAHESAEGSS
-133 LKGAGSCDDD
+133 LKGAGSCDDKPD
-143 PYNERES
+143 NERES
-150 LSNAGIMG
+150 LSSTDISG
-158 GGDKLST
+158 GDDKLSE
-165 KFKGS
+165 
-170 KFTSAKFETAEHG
+170 KFTSAKFEIAGHG
-183 GDLGKPGNE
+183 DECSNLGNDCSE
-192 CGNPSGVL
+192 LSVL
-200 RDEITSADC
+200 RDEIINADC

-221 PISPEICE
+221 PISAEICE

-238 SLKIAID
+238 SLKIAVD
-245 IPSGIDKSGRVL
+245 IPSGIDKLGRIL

-360 VSDEPLNLSPI
+360 VSEGPLNLSPI

-377 FEHARVVVC
+377 FDAARVVVC
-386 GCGLGEQK
+386 GCGLGERK
-394 IDLAALRDKSCVID
+394 VDLAALRDKSCVID
-408 ADLCYEREI
+408 ADLCYKREI

-425 NLIITPHPKEFCS
+425 NLILTPHPKEFCS
-438 LLKIAGIADLS
+438 LLRIVGIADLS
-449 VSELQERRFELAR
+449 VSELQERRFELAQ
-462 AWSEKF
+462 AWSDKF

-475 GANTLIAQAGVIYVC
+475 GANTLIAQEGIIYVC

-505 LAGLIGGLLAQNY
+505 LAGLIGGLLAQGY

>member
-31 AGRIEREIRKRLKK
+31 AGRIESEIRKRLKK
-45 GSRILALCGGGNN
+45 GSRVLALCGGGNN

-76 ALCVLENRSAAGKF
+76 ALCVLQNRSAAGKF
-90 QAEAARAAGV
+90 QADAARAAGV
-100 KFIDIASAKDDCKHA
+100 RLIDIASAKAAYKHA
-115 VSASSKD
+115 GSASSKD
-122 ACAHESVGGSS
+122 ACAHESASGSY
-133 LKGAGSCDDD
+133 LKDAGASEPRG
-143 PYNERES
+143 ERES
-150 LSNAGIMG
+150 LSGADIS
-158 GGDKLST
+158 GGDDKLCA
-165 KFKGS
+165 
-170 KFTSAKFETAEHG
+170 KFTSAKFETAEDG
-183 GDLGKPGNE
+183 GDFGKLGNE
-192 CGNPSGVL
+192 CGEPRIL
-200 RDEITSADC
+200 HDEITSADC

-221 PISPEICE
+221 PISAEICE
-229 ILSLANSAK
+229 ILSLANGTK
-238 SLKIAID
+238 SLKIAVD
-245 IPSGIDKSGRVL
+245 IPSGIDKSGRIL
-257 GGAFCA
+257 GCAFCA
-263 DLTITMGALKLALF
+263 DLTIAMGALKLALF
-277 SDGAKDYVGRIKVAN
+277 SDAAKDYVGRIKVAN
-292 LGISRQNFEER
+292 LGISRSNFERR

-316 PLRRKQNT
+316 PLRTKQNT
-324 NKGDFGHTYVVSGQM
+324 NKGDFGHTYIVSGQM

-352 IGSGLVSV
+352 IGSGLVSI

-386 GCGLGEQK
+386 GCGLGERK

-417 LSLLNANS
+417 LSLLDTNS
-425 NLIITPHPKEFCS
+425 NLILTPHPKEFCS

-475 GANTLIAQAGVIYVC
+475 GANTLIAQAGIIYVC

>member
-76 ALCVLENRSAAGKF
+76 ALCVLQNRSAESKF
-90 QAEAARAAGV
+90 QTDAARAAGV
-100 KFIDIASAKDDCKHA
+100 RLIDIASAKDDCKH
-115 VSASSKD
+115 VGSASSKD

-133 LKGAGSCDDD
+133 LKGTGASE
-143 PYNERES
+143 PREERES
-150 LSNAGIMG
+150 LSGTDISCD
-158 GGDKLST
+158 GDKLSA
-165 KFKGS
+165 
-170 KFTSAKFETAEHG
+170 KFTSAKFEIAAR
-183 GDLGKPGNE
+183 GDECSNLGSE
-192 CGNPSGVL
+192 CGEPSVL
-200 RDEITSADC
+200 HDEITNADC

-221 PISPEICE
+221 ALSSEICE
-229 ILSLANSAK
+229 ILSLANGTK
-238 SLKIAID
+238 SLKIAVD
-245 IPSGIDKSGRVL
+245 IPSGIDKSGRIL

-263 DLTITMGALKLALF
+263 DLTIAMGALKLALF
-277 SDGAKDYVGRIKVAN
+277 SDAAKDCAGRIKVAN
-292 LGISRQNFEER
+292 LGISRSNFEKE

-316 PLRRKQNT
+316 PLRTKQNT

-360 VSDEPLNLSPI
+360 VSEGPLNLSPI

-377 FEHARVVVC
+377 FDAARVVVC
-386 GCGLGEQK
+386 GCGLGERK
-394 IDLAALRDKSCVID
+394 IDLAALRGKSCVID
-408 ADLCYEREI
+408 ADLCYESEI

-505 LAGLIGGLLAQNY
+505 LAGLIGGLLAQDY

>member
-6 FSTEELDARASAKFG
+6 FSTAELDARASAKFG
-21 LSEQILMENA
+21 LGEQILMENA
-31 AGRIEREIRKRLKK
+31 ACKIEREIRKRLKK
-45 GSRILALCGGGNN
+45 GSRVLALCGGGNN
-58 GADAMAA
+58 GADAMVA
-65 LRKLSGDFSCT
+65 LRRLSGDFSCT

-90 QAEAARAAGV
+90 QADAARAAGV
-100 KFIDIASAKDDCKHA
+100 KLIDIASAKDDCGH
-115 VSASSKD
+115 VEGASSKD
-122 ACAHESVGGSS
+122 ACAHESVGGSY
-133 LKGAGSCDDD
+133 LKDAGASE
-143 PYNERES
+143 PRRELES

-183 GDLGKPGNE
+183 GDLGKPGNDCSE
-192 CGNPSGVL
+192 LSVL
-200 RDEITSADC
+200 RDEIINADC

-221 PISPEICE
+221 ALSSEICE

-238 SLKIAID
+238 SLKIAVD
-245 IPSGIDKSGRVL
+245 IPSGIDKSGCIL
-257 GGAFCA
+257 GAAFCA
-263 DLTITMGALKLALF
+263 DLTIAMGALKLALF

-292 LGISRQNFEER
+292 LGISRSNFER
-303 SEYFLLQKSDLKL
+303 GSEYFLLQKSDLKL

-377 FEHARVVVC
+377 FDAARVVVC
-386 GCGLGEQK
+386 GCGLGERK
-394 IDLAALRDKSCVID
+394 VDLAALRDKSCVID
-408 ADLCYEREI
+408 ADLCYKREI

-425 NLIITPHPKEFCS
+425 NLILTPHPKEFCS
-438 LLKIAGIADLS
+438 LLKIAGIADIS
-449 VSELQERRFELAR
+449 VRELQERRFELAQ
-462 AWSEKF
+462 AWSDKF

-475 GANTLIAQAGVIYVC
+475 GANTLIAQAGIIYVC

-505 LAGLIGGLLAQNY
+505 LAGLIGGLLAQGY

-540 NSYALNPLD
+540 NSYALSPLD

>member
-31 AGRIEREIRKRLKK
+31 ADRIESEIRKRLKK

-65 LRKLSGDFSCT
+65 LRRLSGDFNCT
-76 ALCVLENRSAAGKF
+76 ALCVLQNRSATGKF
-90 QAEAARAAGV
+90 QTEAARTAGV
-100 KFIDIASAKDDCKHA
+100 KLIDIANTKDTYGH
-115 VSASSKD
+115 VSGASSKD
-122 ACAHESVGGSS
+122 ICTHESAGGSY
-133 LKGAGSCDDD
+133 LKDAGTSE
-143 PYNERES
+143 PRSERES
-150 LSNAGIMG
+150 LSGANISG
-158 GGDKLST
+158 GGDKLCA
-165 KFKGS
+165 

-183 GDLGKPGNE
+183 SECGNLDNE
-192 CGNPSGVL
+192 CGKPSVL

-209 IIDGIFGSGLNK
+209 IIDGVFGSGLNK
-221 PISPEICE
+221 ALSSEICE

-238 SLKIAID
+238 SLKIAVD
-245 IPSGIDKSGRVL
+245 IPSGIDKLGRIL

-263 DLTITMGALKLALF
+263 DLTIAMGALKLALF
-277 SDGAKDYVGRIKVAN
+277 SDGAKDQVGRIKVAN
-292 LGISRQNFEER
+292 LGISRSNFEGR

-360 VSDEPLNLSPI
+360 VSKEPLNLSPI

-377 FEHARVVVC
+377 FDAARVVVC
-386 GCGLGEQK
+386 GCGLGERK
-394 IDLAALRDKSCVID
+394 IDLATLRGKSCVID

-417 LSLLNANS
+417 LSLLSDNS
-425 NLIITPHPKEFCS
+425 NLVITPHPKEFCS

-475 GANTLIAQAGVIYVC
+475 GANTLIAQEGIIYVC

>member
-31 AGRIEREIRKRLKK
+31 AGRIESEIRKRLKK

-76 ALCVLENRSAAGKF
+76 ALCVLQNRSAAGKF
-90 QAEAARAAGV
+90 QADAAQAAGV
-100 KFIDIASAKDDCKHA
+100 KFIGIASAKDDCEH
-115 VSASSKD
+115 VEGASSKD
-122 ACAHESVGGSS
+122 ACAHESADGSF
-133 LKGAGSCDDD
+133 LKGTGASEPRG
-143 PYNERES
+143 ERES
-150 LSNAGIMG
+150 LSGADVSG

-165 KFKGS
+165 KF
-170 KFTSAKFETAEHG
+170 TSAKFEIAAR
-183 GDLGKPGNE
+183 GDECSNLGSECSKP
-192 CGNPSGVL
+192 SVL
-200 RDEITSADC
+200 HDEITSADC

-221 PISPEICE
+221 PISSEICE

-238 SLKIAID
+238 SLKIAVD
-245 IPSGIDKSGRVL
+245 IPSGIDKNGRVL

-263 DLTITMGALKLALF
+263 DLTIAMGALKLALF
-277 SDGAKDYVGRIKVAN
+277 SDGAKDYVGQIKVAN
-292 LGISRQNFEER
+292 LGISRQNFEGR

-316 PLRRKQNT
+316 PLRTKQNT

-360 VSDEPLNLSPI
+360 VSDGPLNLSPI

-377 FEHARVVVC
+377 FEHARFVVC
-386 GCGLGEQK
+386 GCGLGERK
-394 IDLAALRDKSCVID
+394 IDLAALRGKSCVID

-417 LSLLNANS
+417 LSLLDANS
-425 NLIITPHPKEFCS
+425 NLILTPHPKEFCS

-475 GANTLIAQAGVIYVC
+475 GANTLIAQAGIIYVC
-490 DKGSAAL
+490 DKGSAVL

-505 LAGLIGGLLAQNY
+505 LAGLIGGLLAQGY

-540 NSYALNPLD
+540 NSYALSPLD

>member
-76 ALCVLENRSAAGKF
+76 ALCVLQNRSAAGKF
-90 QAEAARAAGV
+90 QAEAARTAGV
-100 KFIDIASAKDDCKHA
+100 RLIDIASAKDDCKH
-115 VSASSKD
+115 VGSASSKD
-122 ACAHESVGGSS
+122 ACAHESAGGSS
-133 LKGAGSCDDD
+133 SKGAGASE
-143 PYNERES
+143 PRGEGKS
-150 LSNAGIMG
+150 LSGANISG
-158 GGDKLST
+158 GGDKLSA
-165 KFKGS
+165 
-170 KFTSAKFETAEHG
+170 KFTGAKFEIAGHGDEHG
-183 GDLGKPGNE
+183 NLDNE
-192 CGNPSGVL
+192 CGKPSVL

-209 IIDGIFGSGLNK
+209 IIDGVFGSGLNK
-221 PISPEICE
+221 ALSSEICE

-238 SLKIAID
+238 SLKIAVD

-263 DLTITMGALKLALF
+263 DLTIAMGALKLALF
-277 SDGAKDYVGRIKVAN
+277 SDGAKDYVGQIKVAN
-292 LGISRQNFEER
+292 LGISRSNFER
-303 SEYFLLQKSDLKL
+303 GSEYFLLQKSDLKL

-360 VSDEPLNLSPI
+360 VSEGPLNLSPI

-377 FEHARVVVC
+377 FDAARVVVC
-386 GCGLGEQK
+386 GCGLGERK
-394 IDLAALRDKSCVID
+394 IDLTALRDKSCVID

-417 LSLLNANS
+417 LSLLDANS

-438 LLKIAGIADLS
+438 LLKITGIADLS

-475 GANTLIAQAGVIYVC
+475 GANTLIAQADIIYVC

>member
-6 FSTEELDARASAKFG
+6 FSTEELDARASTKFG
-21 LSEQILMENA
+21 LGEQILMENA

-45 GSRILALCGGGNN
+45 GSRVLALCGGGNN
-58 GADAMAA
+58 GADALAA
-65 LRKLSGDFSCT
+65 LRRLSGDFSCT
-76 ALCVLENRSAAGKF
+76 ALCVLQNRSVAGKF
-90 QAEAARAAGV
+90 QADAARAAGV
-100 KFIDIASAKDDCKHA
+100 KFIDIASAKDDCGH
-115 VSASSKD
+115 VEGASIKD
-122 ACAHESVGGSS
+122 ACAHESASGSY
-133 LKGAGSCDDD
+133 LKDAGASEPRG
-143 PYNERES
+143 ERES
-150 LSNAGIMG
+150 LSGADNSG
-158 GGDKLST
+158 GGDKLRA
-165 KFKGS
+165 
-170 KFTSAKFETAEHG
+170 KFTSAKFETAEDG
-183 GDLGKPGNE
+183 GDFGKPGND
-192 CGNPSGVL
+192 CGKPGSVL
-200 RDEITSADC
+200 RDEIINAGC

-221 PISPEICE
+221 ALSSEICE

-238 SLKIAID
+238 SLKIAVD
-245 IPSGIDKSGRVL
+245 IPSGIDKSGRIL
-257 GGAFCA
+257 GAAFCA
-263 DLTITMGALKLALF
+263 DLTIAMGALKLALF
-277 SDGAKDYVGRIKVAN
+277 SDGAKDQVGRIKVAN
-292 LGISRQNFEER
+292 LGISRSNFER
-303 SEYFLLQKSDLKL
+303 GSEYFLLQKSDLKL

-377 FEHARVVVC
+377 FNAARVVVC
-386 GCGLGEQK
+386 GCGLGERK
-394 IDLAALRDKSCVID
+394 IDLAALRGKNCVID
-408 ADLCYEREI
+408 ADLCYESEI
-417 LSLLNANS
+417 LSLLSDNS

-475 GANTLIAQAGVIYVC
+475 GANTLIAQAGIIYVC
-490 DKGSAAL
+490 DKGNAAL

>member
-21 LSEQILMENA
+21 LGEQILMENA
-31 AGRIEREIRKRLKK
+31 AGRIESEIRKRLKK

-76 ALCVLENRSAAGKF
+76 ALCVLENRSATGKF
-90 QAEAARAAGV
+90 QADAARAAGV
-100 KFIDIASAKDDCKHA
+100 KFIDIASAKYDCGH
-115 VSASSKD
+115 VEDASSKD
-122 ACAHESVGGSS
+122 ICTHKSIGDFS
-133 LKGAGSCDDD
+133 LKGASEPRG
-143 PYNERES
+143 ERKS
-150 LSNAGIMG
+150 LSGTDISG
-158 GGDKLST
+158 GDDKLSA
-165 KFKGS
+165 
-170 KFTSAKFETAEHG
+170 KFTSTKFEIAGRG
-183 GDLGKPGNE
+183 GECGNLGNE
-192 CGNPSGVL
+192 CVEPSVL
-200 RDEITSADC
+200 HDEITNVDC

-221 PISPEICE
+221 ALSSEICE

-238 SLKIAID
+238 SLKIAVD
-245 IPSGIDKSGRVL
+245 IPSGIDKNGRAL

-277 SDGAKDYVGRIKVAN
+277 SDAAKDQVGRIKVAN
-292 LGISRQNFEER
+292 LGISRQNFEEQ

-360 VSDEPLNLSPI
+360 VSDGPLNLSPI

-386 GCGLGEQK
+386 GCGLGERK
-394 IDLAALRDKSCVID
+394 IDLATLRDKSCVID

-417 LSLLNANS
+417 LSLLNVNS
-425 NLIITPHPKEFCS
+425 NLILTPHPKEFCS

-475 GANTLIAQAGVIYVC
+475 GANTLIAQAGIIYVC
-490 DKGSAAL
+490 DKGSAVL

-505 LAGLIGGLLAQNY
+505 LAGLIGGLLAQGY
-518 SPLQASICGV
+518 PPLQASICGV

>member
-21 LSEQILMENA
+21 LGEQILMENA
-31 AGRIEREIRKRLKK
+31 AGRIEGEIRKRLKK

-58 GADAMAA
+58 GADALAA

-76 ALCVLENRSAAGKF
+76 ALCVFQNRSAASKF
-90 QAEAARAAGV
+90 QADAARASGV
-100 KFIDIASAKDDCKHA
+100 RFIDIASAKDDCGHVKG
-115 VSASSKD
+115 ASSKD
-122 ACAHESVGGSS
+122 ACTHESASGPY
-133 LKGAGSCDDD
+133 LKDAGASEPQD
-143 PYNERES
+143 ERES
-150 LSNAGIMG
+150 LSGADISG
-158 GGDKLST
+158 GGDKLRAKFEDT
-165 KFKGS
+165 KF
-170 KFTSAKFETAEHG
+170 TNAKFETAEDG
-183 GDLGKPGNE
+183 RDFGNLGNE
-192 CGNPSGVL
+192 CGEPRIL
-200 RDEITSADC
+200 HDEITSADC

-221 PISPEICE
+221 PISTEICE
-229 ILSLANSAK
+229 ILSLANGTK
-238 SLKIAID
+238 SLKIAVD
-245 IPSGIDKSGRVL
+245 IPSGIDKSGCIL

-263 DLTITMGALKLALF
+263 DLTIAMGALKLALF

-292 LGISRQNFEER
+292 LGISRSNFERR

-316 PLRRKQNT
+316 PLRTKQNT

-377 FEHARVVVC
+377 FDAARVVVC

-394 IDLAALRDKSCVID
+394 IDLAALRGKSCVID

-425 NLIITPHPKEFCS
+425 NLILTPHPKEFCS

-462 AWSEKF
+462 AWSDKF

-505 LAGLIGGLLAQNY
+505 LAGLIGGLLAQGY

>member
-6 FSTEELDARASAKFG
+6 FNTEELDARASAKFG

-31 AGRIEREIRKRLKK
+31 ASRIESEIRKRLKK

-65 LRKLSGDFSCT
+65 LRRLSGDFSCT

-90 QAEAARAAGV
+90 QADAARAAGV
-100 KFIDIASAKDDCKHA
+100 KLIDIANAKGACGH
-115 VSASSKD
+115 VEGASSKD
-122 ACAHESVGGSS
+122 ACAHESVGGFS
-133 LKGAGSCDDD
+133 LKGA
-143 PYNERES
+143 NEPRGELES
-150 LSNAGIMG
+150 LSGADVSG

-165 KFKGS
+165 KFAG
-170 KFTSAKFETAEHG
+170 AKFEIAGRSGEHG
-183 GDLGKPGNE
+183 NLGSE
-192 CGNPSGVL
+192 CGEPSVL
-200 RDEITSADC
+200 RNEITNADC

-221 PISPEICE
+221 ALSSEICE

-238 SLKIAID
+238 SLRIAVD
-245 IPSGIDKSGRVL
+245 IPSGIDKPGRIL

-263 DLTITMGALKLALF
+263 DLTIAMGALKLALF
-277 SDGAKDYVGRIKVAN
+277 SDAAKDYVGQIKVAN
-292 LGISRQNFEER
+292 LGISRSNFEGR

-360 VSDEPLNLSPI
+360 VSKEPLNLSPI

-386 GCGLGEQK
+386 GCGLGERK
-394 IDLAALRDKSCVID
+394 IDLAALRGKSCVID

-417 LSLLNANS
+417 LSLLS
-425 NLIITPHPKEFCS
+425 DNLNLVITPHPKEFCS

-449 VSELQERRFELAR
+449 VSELQERRFKLAR

-475 GANTLIAQAGVIYVC
+475 GANTLIAQTGIIYVC

>member
-21 LSEQILMENA
+21 LGEQILMENA
-31 AGRIEREIRKRLKK
+31 ACKIEGEIRKRLKK

-90 QAEAARAAGV
+90 QADAARAAGV
-100 KFIDIASAKDDCKHA
+100 KLIDISSVKDACEH
-115 VSASSKD
+115 VEEASSKD
-122 ACAHESVGGSS
+122 ACAHESVDGSS
-133 LKGAGSCDDD
+133 LKGTGASEPRG
-143 PYNERES
+143 ELES
-150 LSNAGIMG
+150 LSGADISCDS
-158 GGDKLST
+158 DKLSA
-165 KFKGS
+165 
-170 KFTSAKFETAEHG
+170 KFTSAKFEIAGRSGEHG
-183 GDLGKPGNE
+183 NLGNE
-192 CGNPSGVL
+192 YGEPSIL
-200 RDEITSADC
+200 HDEIINADC

-221 PISPEICE
+221 ALSSEICE
-229 ILSLANSAK
+229 ILSLANSSK
-238 SLKIAID
+238 SLKIAVD
-245 IPSGIDKSGRVL
+245 IPSGIDKFGRIL

-263 DLTITMGALKLALF
+263 DLTIAMGALKLALF
-277 SDGAKDYVGRIKVAN
+277 SDGAKDQVGRIKVAN
-292 LGISRQNFEER
+292 LGISRSNFEGR

-360 VSDEPLNLSPI
+360 VSEGSLNLSPI

-377 FEHARVVVC
+377 FDAARVVVC
-386 GCGLGEQK
+386 GCGLGEKK
-394 IDLAALRDKSCVID
+394 IDLAALLGKSCVID
-408 ADLCYEREI
+408 ADLCYERKI

-425 NLIITPHPKEFCS
+425 NLVITPHPKEFCS

-475 GANTLIAQAGVIYVC
+475 GANTLIAQAGIIYIC

-505 LAGLIGGLLAQNY
+505 LAGLIGGLLAQSY

-549 LIEEV
+549 LIEEI

>member
-1 MKKIF
+1 LKKIF

-31 AGRIEREIRKRLKK
+31 AGRIECEIRKRLKK

-76 ALCVLENRSAAGKF
+76 ALCVLQNRSAAGKF

-100 KFIDIASAKDDCKHA
+100 RLIDIASAKNACKHA
-115 VSASSKD
+115 DSASSKD
-122 ACAHESVGGSS
+122 ICAHESVEGFSLNGISS
-133 LKGAGSCDDD
+133 CEGEPRGEGK
-143 PYNERES
+143 S
-150 LSNAGIMG
+150 LSGANISG
-158 GGDKLST
+158 GGDKLSA
-165 KFKGS
+165 
-170 KFTSAKFETAEHG
+170 KFTGAKFEIAGHG
-183 GDLGKPGNE
+183 DECSDLGSE
-192 CGNPSGVL
+192 CGNPSDL
-200 RDEITSADC
+200 HDEITNADC

-221 PISPEICE
+221 PVSSEICE
-229 ILSLANSAK
+229 ILSLANGMK
-238 SLKIAID
+238 SLKIAVD

-257 GGAFCA
+257 GAAFCA
-263 DLTITMGALKLALF
+263 DLTIAMGALKLALF
-277 SDGAKDYVGRIKVAN
+277 SDAAKDYAGRIKVAS
-292 LGISRQNFEER
+292 LGISRSNFEGR

-360 VSDEPLNLSPI
+360 VSEESLNLSPI
-371 LMQKSS
+371 LMQKNS
-377 FEHARVVVC
+377 FDAARVVVC
-386 GCGLGEQK
+386 GCGLGERK

-408 ADLCYEREI
+408 ADLCYKREI

-449 VSELQERRFELAR
+449 MSELQERRFELAR
-462 AWSEKF
+462 AWSKKF

-475 GANTLIAQAGVIYVC
+475 GANTLIAQVGIIYVC

-505 LAGLIGGLLAQNY
+505 LAGLIGGLLAQGY

>member
-6 FSTEELDARASAKFG
+6 FSTAELDAQASAKFG

-31 AGRIEREIRKRLKK
+31 AGRIESEIRKRLKK
-45 GSRILALCGGGNN
+45 GSRVLALCGGGNN

-65 LRKLSGDFSCT
+65 LRKLSGDFSCA

-90 QAEAARAAGV
+90 QADAAQAAGV
-100 KFIDIASAKDDCKHA
+100 KLIDIASAKDDCGR
-115 VSASSKD
+115 VEGASIKD
-122 ACAHESVGGSS
+122 ACAHESASGSY
-133 LKGAGSCDDD
+133 LKDAGASE
-143 PYNERES
+143 PRRELES
-150 LSNAGIMG
+150 LNGANIS
-158 GGDKLST
+158 GGDDKLCA
-165 KFKGS
+165 
-170 KFTSAKFETAEHG
+170 KFTSAKFETAKDG
-183 GDLGKPGNE
+183 GDFGNLGNE
-192 CGNPSGVL
+192 CGEPRIL
-200 RDEITSADC
+200 HDEITSADC

-221 PISPEICE
+221 PISSEICE
-229 ILSLANSAK
+229 ILSLANGTK
-238 SLKIAID
+238 SLKIAVD
-245 IPSGIDKSGRVL
+245 IPSGIDKNGRVL
-257 GGAFCA
+257 GATFCA
-263 DLTITMGALKLALF
+263 DLTIAMGALKLALF
-277 SDGAKDYVGRIKVAN
+277 SDAAKDYIGRIKVAN
-292 LGISRQNFEER
+292 LGISRLNFEGR

-360 VSDEPLNLSPI
+360 VSEGPLNLSPI

-386 GCGLGEQK
+386 GCGLGERK

-425 NLIITPHPKEFCS
+425 NLILTPHPKEFCS

-462 AWSEKF
+462 TWSEKF

-475 GANTLIAQAGVIYVC
+475 GANTLIAQAGIIYVC
-490 DKGSAAL
+490 DKGSAVL

-505 LAGLIGGLLAQNY
+505 LAGLIGGLLAQSY

>member
-21 LSEQILMENA
+21 LGEQILMENA
-31 AGRIEREIRKRLKK
+31 AGRIEDEIRKRLKK

-76 ALCVLENRSAAGKF
+76 ALCVLQNRSAAGKF
-90 QAEAARAAGV
+90 QTEAARAAGV
-100 KFIDIASAKDDCKHA
+100 RLIDIASAKAAYKHA
-115 VSASSKD
+115 GSASSKD
-122 ACAHESVGGSS
+122 ACAHESASGSY
-133 LKGAGSCDDD
+133 LKDAGASE
-143 PYNERES
+143 PQRELES
-150 LSNAGIMG
+150 LSGADIS
-158 GGDKLST
+158 GGDDKLCA
-165 KFKGS
+165 
-170 KFTSAKFETAEHG
+170 KFTSAKFETAEDG
-183 GDLGKPGNE
+183 GDFGKLGNE
-192 CGNPSGVL
+192 CGEPRIL
-200 RDEITSADC
+200 HDEITSADC

-221 PISPEICE
+221 ALRSEICE

-238 SLKIAID
+238 SLKIAVD
-245 IPSGIDKSGRVL
+245 IPSGIDKSGRIL
-257 GGAFCA
+257 GCAFCA
-263 DLTITMGALKLALF
+263 DLTIAMGALKLALF
-277 SDGAKDYVGRIKVAN
+277 SDAAKDYVGRIKVAN
-292 LGISRQNFEER
+292 LGISRSNFEKG

-316 PLRRKQNT
+316 PLRTKQNT
-324 NKGDFGHTYVVSGQM
+324 NKGDFGHTYIVSGQM

-352 IGSGLVSV
+352 IGSGLVSI

-386 GCGLGEQK
+386 GCGLGERK

-468 SGVLVLK
+468 SGALVLK
-475 GANTLIAQAGVIYVC
+475 GANTLIAQAGIIYVC

-505 LAGLIGGLLAQNY
+505 LAGLIGGLLAQGY

>member
-6 FSTEELDARASAKFG
+6 FSTEELDERASAKFG

-65 LRKLSGDFSCT
+65 LRRLSGDFSCT
-76 ALCVLENRSAAGKF
+76 ALCVLQNRSAAGKF
-90 QAEAARAAGV
+90 QAGAARAAGV
-100 KFIDIASAKDDCKHA
+100 RLIDIASAKNACKHA
-115 VSASSKD
+115 DRASSKD

-150 LSNAGIMG
+150 LSGADISG
-158 GGDKLST
+158 GGDKLSA
-165 KFKGS
+165 
-170 KFTSAKFETAEHG
+170 KFTSAKFETAERSG
-183 GDLGKPGNE
+183 ECGKP
-192 CGNPSGVL
+192 SIL
-200 RDEITSADC
+200 HDEIINADC
-209 IIDGIFGSGLNK
+209 IIDGVFGSGLNK
-221 PISPEICE
+221 PISAEICE

-245 IPSGIDKSGRVL
+245 IPSGIDKNGCIL

-263 DLTITMGALKLALF
+263 DLTIAMGALKLALF
-277 SDGAKDYVGRIKVAN
+277 SDAAKDQVGRIKVAN
-292 LGISRQNFEER
+292 LGISRSNFER
-303 SEYFLLQKSDLKL
+303 GSEYFLLQKSDLKL
-316 PLRRKQNT
+316 PLHRKQNT

-360 VSDEPLNLSPI
+360 VSDDPLNLSPI

-394 IDLAALRDKSCVID
+394 IDLATLRGKSCVID
-408 ADLCYEREI
+408 ADLCYESEI
-417 LSLLNANS
+417 LSLLNVNS
-425 NLIITPHPKEFCS
+425 NLILTPHPKEFCS

-449 VSELQERRFELAR
+449 VSELQERRFEFAR
-462 AWSEKF
+462 AWSDKF

-475 GANTLIAQAGVIYVC
+475 GANTLIAQEGIIYVC

-505 LAGLIGGLLAQNY
+505 LAGIIGGLLAQGY

>member
-45 GSRILALCGGGNN
+45 GSRVLALCGGGNN
-58 GADAMAA
+58 GADALAA

-76 ALCVLENRSAAGKF
+76 ALCVLQNRSAAGKF
-90 QAEAARAAGV
+90 QTEAARAAGV
-100 KFIDIASAKDDCKHA
+100 RLIDIANAKYDCRHIN
-115 VSASSKD
+115 SSSNKN
-122 ACAHESVGGSS
+122 ACAHESASGSY
-133 LKGAGSCDDD
+133 LKDAGVSE
-143 PYNERES
+143 PHNERES
-150 LSNAGIMG
+150 PSGTNISGS
-158 GGDKLST
+158 GDKLRAKFEDT
-165 KFKGS
+165 KF
-170 KFTSAKFETAEHG
+170 TNAKFETAEHG
-183 GDLGKPGNE
+183 SDFGKLGNE
-192 CGNPSGVL
+192 CGEPRIL
-200 RDEITSADC
+200 RDEITNTDC

-221 PISPEICE
+221 PIGGEICE
-229 ILSLANSAK
+229 ILSIANSAK
-238 SLKIAID
+238 SLKIAVD
-245 IPSGIDKSGRVL
+245 IPSGINKSGRIL

-263 DLTITMGALKLALF
+263 DLTIAMGALKLALF

-292 LGISRQNFEER
+292 LGISRSNFERR

-352 IGSGLVSV
+352 IGSGLVSI
-360 VSDEPLNLSPI
+360 VSEEPLNLSPI

-377 FEHARVVVC
+377 FDAARVVVC
-386 GCGLGEQK
+386 GCGLGERK

-408 ADLCYEREI
+408 ADLCYESEI
-417 LSLLNANS
+417 LSLLSDNS
-425 NLIITPHPKEFCS
+425 NLILTPHPKEFCS
-438 LLKIAGIADLS
+438 LLKIAGIADLN

-505 LAGLIGGLLAQNY
+505 LAGLIGGLLAQGY
-518 SPLQASICGV
+518 LPLQASICGV

>member
-6 FSTEELDARASAKFG
+6 FSTEELDARASTKFG

-31 AGRIEREIRKRLKK
+31 ACRIEGEIRKRLKK
-45 GSRILALCGGGNN
+45 GSHILALCGGGNN

-76 ALCVLENRSAAGKF
+76 ALCVFQNKGAAGKF
-90 QAEAARAAGV
+90 QADAARAAGV
-100 KFIDIASAKDDCKHA
+100 KFIDIASAKDDCGH
-115 VSASSKD
+115 VEGASSKD
-122 ACAHESVGGSS
+122 TCTHEGVGGSY
-133 LKGAGSCDDD
+133 LKGASEPRG
-143 PYNERES
+143 ERES
-150 LSNAGIMG
+150 LSGADISG
-158 GGDKLST
+158 GGDKLS
-165 KFKGS
+165 
-170 KFTSAKFETAEHG
+170 AKFEIAGHG
-183 GDLGKPGNE
+183 DECSNLGNE
-192 CGNPSGVL
+192 CGEPSVL
-200 RDEITSADC
+200 HDEITNADC

-221 PISPEICE
+221 ALSSEICE
-229 ILSLANSAK
+229 ILSLANSSK
-238 SLKIAID
+238 SLKIAVD
-245 IPSGIDKSGRVL
+245 IPSGIDKLGRIL

-263 DLTITMGALKLALF
+263 DLTIAMGALKLALF
-277 SDGAKDYVGRIKVAN
+277 SDAAKDYVGQIKIAN
-292 LGISRQNFEER
+292 LGISRSNFER
-303 SEYFLLQKSDLKL
+303 GSEYFLLQKSDLKL

-360 VSDEPLNLSPI
+360 VSEGALNLSPI

-386 GCGLGEQK
+386 GCGLGERK

-438 LLKIAGIADLS
+438 LLKIAGIADLG

-505 LAGLIGGLLAQNY
+505 LAGLIGGLLAQGY